1 MIYHTLFLAKHF
13 LSRYGL
19 TDEHGQGLVEYALII
34 LLIALVVVGGLYI
47 LGVQLNDTYNYIVSE
62 FPVP

>member
-1 MIYHTLFLAKHF
+1 MIYHTLFLAKHV

-34 LLIALVVVGGLYI
+34 LLIALVVIGAVGF
-47 LGVQLNDTYNYIVSE
+47 LGGQLNDTYTYIVSE
-62 FPVP
+62 IPEP